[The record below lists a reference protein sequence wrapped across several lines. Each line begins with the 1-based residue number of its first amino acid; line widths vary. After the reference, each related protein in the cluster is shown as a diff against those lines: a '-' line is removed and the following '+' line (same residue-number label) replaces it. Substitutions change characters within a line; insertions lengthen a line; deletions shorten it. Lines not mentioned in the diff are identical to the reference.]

1 LVLKPVEGAVSLAFM
16 LTVFSITEG
25 VYQIAA
31 SIAYRDALAASWGW
45 MRMRGISD
53 LELAAIIIL
62 GWPMSAGWAFGL
74 LVGINLTASGWAIVM
89 AEPTRRNLAQAVGNP
104 IAAMRPPDRGCP
116 RDTVACRRKTYRH
129 ATPL

>member
-1 LVLKPVEGAVSLAFM
+1 
-16 LTVFSITEG
+16 
-25 VYQIAA
+25 
-31 SIAYRDALAASWGW
+31 
-45 MRMRGISD
+45 MRGISD

-104 IAAMRPPDRGCP
+104 IAAVRPPDRGCP
-116 RDTVACRRKTYRH
+116 RDTVDCRRKTYRH

>member
-1 LVLKPVEGAVSLAFM
+1 
-16 LTVFSITEG
+16 
-25 VYQIAA
+25 
-31 SIAYRDALAASWGW
+31 

-62 GWPMSAGWAFGL
+62 GSPMSAGWAFGL

-89 AEPTRRNLAQAVGNP
+89 AEPTRRNLAQAVGN
-104 IAAMRPPDRGCP
+104 CP

>member
-1 LVLKPVEGAVSLAFM
+1 MLVLKPVEGAVSLAFM
-16 LTVFSITEG
+16 LTVFSITDG

-89 AEPTRRNLAQAVGNP
+89 AAPTRRNLAQAVG
-104 IAAMRPPDRGCP
+104 IHRGGTPPDRGCP